1 MEARAHHINPGPHE
15 KRGMRSSARVGLG
28 EDHIYAFLMHKYSGK
43 KWAWAKTI
51 VKLHGPATAAHS
63 RLAEFP
69 NVAINQEL
77 EEPLQRNAS
86 KCNFFYT

>member
-1 MEARAHHINPGPHE
+1 
-15 KRGMRSSARVGLG
+15 
-28 EDHIYAFLMHKYSGK
+28 MHKYSGK

-51 VKLHGPATAAHS
+51 VKLHGPAT
-63 RLAEFP
+63 AEFP

-86 KCNFFYT
+86 KCNFFLYINYKYCNKIPAIYLDIKCLASMKN